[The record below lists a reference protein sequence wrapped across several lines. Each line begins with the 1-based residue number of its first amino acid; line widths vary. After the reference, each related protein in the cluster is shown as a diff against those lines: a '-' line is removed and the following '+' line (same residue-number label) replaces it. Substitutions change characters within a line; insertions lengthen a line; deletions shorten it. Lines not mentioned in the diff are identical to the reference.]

1 MRREIGPDQIE
12 RDPASV
18 ISVGTFDG
26 VHAGHRAVVRYLT
39 ERAAERGGTATVLS
53 FDPHP
58 RAVLTGQEVP
68 LLTTPTERADQL
80 EALGLDRF
88 VLMPFTK
95 DFSQIE
101 ARDYVRDVLVGQ
113 VGVQEIVIGYD
124 HRFGKGREGDA
135 DLLKE
140 MAPEYG
146 FEVDEIGAQE
156 VEALGVAS
164 SSRIRELLGD
174 EGNAEQAASLL
185 GRPYAVEGVVEEGE
199 GRGQQIGFP
208 TANVRPDDA
217 RKLMPKVGV
226 YAVRVLIEG
235 ETEPRPAMANIGRR
249 PTFGE
254 EKVRLEVHLLD
265 FEGDLYGQ
273 TLRVEFAQRL
283 RDERA
288 FDGPEALREQLSRDK
303 ARCQR
308 ILTSGAAS
316 SAGASAT

>member
-1 MRREIGPDQIE
+1 MKREIGPDQIE

-18 ISVGTFDG
+18 VSVGTFDG
-26 VHAGHRAVVRYLT
+26 VHAGHRAVVRYLLN
-39 ERAAERGGTATVLS
+39 RAEAQGGTATVIS

-58 RAVLTGQEVP
+58 RAVLTGQDVP
-68 LLTTPTERADQL
+68 LLTTPTERANQF

-95 DFSQIE
+95 EFSQIE

-113 VGVQEIVIGYD
+113 VGMQEIVIGYD
-124 HRFGKGREGDA
+124 HRFGKGRAGDA

-146 FEVDEIGAQE
+146 FAVDVIGAQE

-164 SSRIRELLGD
+164 SSRIRELLAE

-185 GRPYAVEGVVEEGE
+185 GRLYAVEGVVEQGE
-199 GRGQQIGFP
+199 GRGKQIGFP
-208 TANVRPDDA
+208 TANVRPGDA
-217 RKLMPKVGV
+217 RTLMPKVGV
-226 YAVRVLIEG
+226 YAVRALLEN

-254 EKVRLEVHLLD
+254 EEVRLEVHLLD
-265 FEGDLYGQ
+265 FEGALYGQ
-273 TLRVEFAQRL
+273 TLRVEFAERL

-288 FDGPEALREQLSRDK
+288 FDGPDALREQLSRDK
-303 ARCQR
+303 ARCR
-308 ILTSGAAS
+308 SVLTSEAGPGAQ
-316 SAGASAT
+316 ASAT